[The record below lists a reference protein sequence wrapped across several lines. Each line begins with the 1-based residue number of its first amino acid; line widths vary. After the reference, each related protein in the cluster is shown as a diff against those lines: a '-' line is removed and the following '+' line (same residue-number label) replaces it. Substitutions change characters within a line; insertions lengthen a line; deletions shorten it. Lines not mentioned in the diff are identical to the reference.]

1 VLLDSFFDFDDR
13 DNASHADVLCDSNPL
28 LFLSAHNLLV
38 DMQLVLV
45 VGRSSK
51 ELKTLFDRDNAS
63 HADVL

>member
-1 VLLDSFFDFDDR
+1 MYS
-13 DNASHADVLCDSNPL
+13 
-28 LFLSAHNLLV
+28 LSLSVHNLLV